1 VSQTIAVV
9 DDELDTLQLFKEV
22 LKGTGYTVVTFNN
35 PILAIE
41 YIKKYHEQFRLILT
55 DYRMEP
61 ISGCELAHKINDIDK
76 RIRVIIITALNSIG
90 TNPLKLQV
98 YYKPLSIKKLLDI
111 VQ

>member
-1 VSQTIAVV
+1 MSQTIAVV
-9 DDELDTLQLFKEV
+9 DDELDTLQLFNEV

-55 DYRMEP
+55 DYRMKP
-61 ISGCELAHKINDIDK
+61 ITGCELAHKIIDIDK

-90 TNPLKLQV
+90 TNPLKLEV
-98 YYKPLSIKKLLDI
+98 YYIPLSMKKLLDI
-111 VQ
+111 VK

>member
-1 VSQTIAVV
+1 MSQTIAVI

-61 ISGCELAHKINDIDK
+61 FLVVNLLI
-76 RIRVIIITALNSIG
+76 
-90 TNPLKLQV
+90 KLMR
-98 YYKPLSIKKLLDI
+98 LIKEYE
-111 VQ
+111 

>member
-22 LKGTGYTVVTFNN
+22 LKGTGYTIVTFNN

-41 YIKKYHEQFRLILT
+41 YIKKYHEQFRIVLT

-61 ISGCELAHKINDIDK
+61 ITGYELAHKIIDIDK
-76 RIRVIIITALNSIG
+76 RIQVIIITALNSIG
-90 TNPLKLQV
+90 SNPLKLQI

-111 VQ
+111 VK